1 MIFRFLFGACC
12 QLAQNEAIIDDYNK
26 PVLNPLETFNGND
39 NHVAGT
45 NGYGESDTILLE
57 TSHSTSPPKSSIY
70 LSSHTPSQVYSPE
83 IPTQVTSSIT
93 TFGTISSNKKKIQ
106 STKQPYITKLTTP
119 SKYGSTDTYILVQ
132 TLSNDKNNIA
142 ASSKPANVYDNEISS
157 IESIILMLNDTKT
170 GPQYNTDI
178 KTQTT
183 SGLPTKYGSSSSLL
197 SSSPSSPT
205 GSFYIT
211 TKLPASTTPN
221 PIATLTTLFQKIP
234 ILTHNGLLTTKTPS
248 TSYVYSTTIPK
259 RPSPST
265 SNPNRIGSSTQTVAA
280 SSSTTNKKPVKIGGT
295 NTNTKKPVQKTT
307 TRPSTSYV
315 SGPTPARPSYS
326 PTKKPSIISSYTTPI
341 KHQASE
347 APIINKIGSSTPAP
361 TVIVLGPYGAGRFEL
376 ASKNKWNECHV
387 VPFNLLMRRFFYFY
401 FQNYCI
407 QCRFNG
413 QSIANHSHYTKAD
426 GEFPVIEY
434 IMDNP

>member
-1 MIFRFLFGACC
+1 MFGACC

-39 NHVAGT
+39 NHVSGN

-57 TSHSTSPPKSSIY
+57 TSHPTSPPKSSIY
-70 LSSHTPSQVYSPE
+70 ISSNTPSQVYSPE

-93 TFGTISSNKKKIQ
+93 TFGTLSSNKKKIQ
-106 STKQPYITKLTTP
+106 STKQPYLTKLTTP

-132 TLSNDKNNIA
+132 TLSNDKNSV
-142 ASSKPANVYDNEISS
+142 ASPKPANVYDNEISS

-183 SGLPTKYGSSSSLL
+183 SGIPTKYGSSSSLL
-197 SSSPSSPT
+197 SSSSPSST

-234 ILTHNGLLTTKTPS
+234 TLTHSSLLTTKTPS

-259 RPSPST
+259 RPPPST
-265 SNPNRIGSSTQTVAA
+265 SNPNRISSSTQIT
-280 SSSTTNKKPVKIGGT
+280 SSTNKKPTKIGVT

-347 APIINKIGSSTPAP
+347 TPIINKIGSSTPAP
-361 TVIVLGPYGAGRFEL
+361 TVIVLGPYGSGMFK
-376 ASKNKWNECHV
+376 SKNK
-387 VPFNLLMRRFFYFY
+387 
-401 FQNYCI
+401 
-407 QCRFNG
+407 
-413 QSIANHSHYTKAD
+413 TKQKCNI
-426 GEFPVIEY
+426 VL
-434 IMDNP
+434 

>member
-1 MIFRFLFGACC
+1 M
-12 QLAQNEAIIDDYNK
+12 AQNEAIIDDYNK

-39 NHVAGT
+39 NHVPGN
-45 NGYGESDTILLE
+45 NGYGEGDTILLE
-57 TSHSTSPPKSSIY
+57 TTHPTSPPKSSIY
-70 LSSHTPSQVYSPE
+70 LSSNTPGQVYSPDL
-83 IPTQVTSSIT
+83 PTQVTSSLT
-93 TFGTISSNKKKIQ
+93 TFGTILGSNKKKTQ
-106 STKQPYITKLTTP
+106 STKQPYQTKLTTP

-132 TLSNDKNNIA
+132 TLSNDKNNI

-183 SGLPTKYGSSSSLL
+183 SGIPTKYGSSSSL
-197 SSSPSSPT
+197 SPSSPST

-221 PIATLTTLFQKIP
+221 PISTLTTLFQKIP
-234 ILTHNGLLTTKTPS
+234 TFTHSFPLTTKSPS

-265 SNPNRIGSSTQTVAA
+265 SNPNRISSSTQIT
-280 SSSTTNKKPVKIGGT
+280 SSTNKKPTKIGA
-295 NTNTKKPVQKTT
+295 TNTKKPVQKTT

-326 PTKKPSIISSYTTPI
+326 PSKKPSIISSYTTPI
-341 KHQASE
+341 KHQPSE
-347 APIINKIGSSTPAP
+347 SPIINKIGSSTPAP
-361 TVIVLGPYGAGRFEL
+361 TVIVLGPYGSGMFE
-376 ASKNKWNECHV
+376 
-387 VPFNLLMRRFFYFY
+387 
-401 FQNYCI
+401 
-407 QCRFNG
+407 
-413 QSIANHSHYTKAD
+413 
-426 GEFPVIEY
+426 
-434 IMDNP
+434 

>member
-1 MIFRFLFGACC
+1 MFGACC

-39 NHVAGT
+39 NHVVGN

-57 TSHSTSPPKSSIY
+57 TSNPTSPPKTSIY
-70 LSSHTPSQVYSPE
+70 ISSHSPSQVYGPE
-83 IPTQVTSSIT
+83 IPTQVTSALT
-93 TFGTISSNKKKIQ
+93 TFGTLSTNKKKIH
-106 STKQPYITKLTTP
+106 STKQPYHTTKLTTP

-132 TLSNDKNNIA
+132 TLSNDKNNV

-183 SGLPTKYGSSSSLL
+183 SGIPTKYGSSSSLL
-197 SSSPSSPT
+197 SSSSPSST

-234 ILTHNGLLTTKTPS
+234 TLTHSNLLTTKSPS

-265 SNPNRIGSSTQTVAA
+265 SNPNRI
-280 SSSTTNKKPVKIGGT
+280 SSSSQTTSTANRKPTKIGVT

-361 TVIVLGPYGAGRFEL
+361 TVIVLGPYGAGMF
-376 ASKNKWNECHV
+376 CHD
-387 VPFNLLMRRFFYFY
+387 FFL
-401 FQNYCI
+401 
-407 QCRFNG
+407 
-413 QSIANHSHYTKAD
+413 
-426 GEFPVIEY
+426 
-434 IMDNP
+434 

>member
-1 MIFRFLFGACC
+1 MFGACC

-39 NHVAGT
+39 NHVPG
-45 NGYGESDTILLE
+45 NHGGGYGESDTILLE
-57 TSHSTSPPKSSIY
+57 TSNPTAPPKSSIY
-70 LSSHTPSQVYSPE
+70 ISSHTPSQVYSPE
-83 IPTQVTSSIT
+83 MPTQVTSSIT
-93 TFGTISSNKKKIQ
+93 TTFGTLSSNKKKIAQ
-106 STKQPYITKLTTP
+106 SSSTKQPYHTKLTTP

-132 TLSNDKNNIA
+132 TLSNDKNNI

-197 SSSPSSPT
+197 SSSSPAST

-211 TKLPASTTPN
+211 TKLPSSTTPN
-221 PIATLTTLFQKIP
+221 PLATLTTLFQKIP
-234 ILTHNGLLTTKTPS
+234 TLTHSGLLTTKSPS

-259 RPSPST
+259 RPSPSAL
-265 SNPNRIGSSTQTVAA
+265 NPNRISSSTQTS
-280 SSSTTNKKPVKIGGT
+280 SSSTANKKPTKIGV
-295 NTNTKKPVQKTT
+295 TNTKKPVQKTT

-361 TVIVLGPYGAGRFEL
+361 TVIVLGPYGAGMFE
-376 ASKNKWNECHV
+376 
-387 VPFNLLMRRFFYFY
+387 
-401 FQNYCI
+401 
-407 QCRFNG
+407 
-413 QSIANHSHYTKAD
+413 
-426 GEFPVIEY
+426 
-434 IMDNP
+434 